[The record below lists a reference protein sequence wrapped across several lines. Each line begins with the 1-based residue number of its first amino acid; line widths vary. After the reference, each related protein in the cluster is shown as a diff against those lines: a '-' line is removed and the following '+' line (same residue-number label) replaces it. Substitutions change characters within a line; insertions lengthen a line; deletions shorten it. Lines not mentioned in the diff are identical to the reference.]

1 MLNYNNKLTPTAA
14 LTPCWACSSHFTHWT
29 HKYRQFQKHLIT
41 LLSKLLSCAAPLC
54 PTPQVLG
61 ASSPGSLVV
70 SLHIFM
76 QGIHTILA
84 TGSQLLTDIIVP
96 TSCQICLLLW
106 CCLVWLLSF
115 CLCLLQQGKYILCFF
130 SIWLCYCCCAVYFS
144 LSTQCV
150 CGSREGEVLS
160 APLPWPDWARTP
172 AQQRWKLAPRFTNM
186 PIDK

>member
-1 MLNYNNKLTPTAA
+1 M
-14 LTPCWACSSHFTHWT
+14 CSSTYELHFAFH
-29 HKYRQFQKHLIT
+29 RSLEP
-41 LLSKLLSCAAPLC
+41 LL
-54 PTPQVLG
+54 Q
-61 ASSPGSLVV
+61 SLVV
-70 SLHIFM
+70 SLHVSM

-84 TGSQLLTDIIVP
+84 TGSQLLTDIIIP

-160 APLPWPDWARTP
+160 APLPWPDWELPFVDISWQSSKKQSTMIFKHVTHATR
-172 AQQRWKLAPRFTNM
+172 
-186 PIDK
+186 